1 MPLIFPFCMETDDCF
16 RKWLKYEFQKF
27 VHSVF
32 HWKKNNLWTDSF
44 QAVQKFV
51 CEFHHRNWC
60 LLDSTEPVFVQLP
73 ILKHPAG
80 FMADVQRR
88 AVQDS
93 AGGGPVQN
101 ITPMWL
107 VSNWLPVKFA
117 CLHLNSPVTDTDPPW
132 IMSALTELLL
142 HTATV
147 QGYPEVFCRASV
159 KFRVFQYLI
168 CKILGNSTATGVPSE
183 SHKTWQSW
191 VFYTVFMF
199 KSRPTQ
205 ITILV
210 DGV

>member
-147 QGYPEVFCRASV
+147 QGYPEDFCRASV

-168 CKILGNSTATGVPSE
+168 CKILGNSTATGMPNK
-183 SHKTWQSW
+183 SHKTC
-191 VFYTVFMF
+191 
-199 KSRPTQ
+199 
-205 ITILV
+205 
-210 DGV
+210 